1 MIEIFLDD
9 VKVPGIDSELFVLW
23 LTEVIK
29 CEGFECGDLNLIFV
43 GDEKLRGMN
52 IQFLEHDYY
61 TDIIT
66 FDYSEDNVISGELY
80 ISIDRV
86 AENALEQE
94 GLDNELKRVCV
105 HGVLHLCGYGDKKHE
120 EIILM
125 RGKENYYMDKFVS
138 RETN

>member
-1 MIEIFLDD
+1 MIEIFFDD
-9 VKVPGIDSELFVLW
+9 VKVPGLDSELFVLW

-29 CEGFECGDLNLIFV
+29 WEGFECGDLNLIFV